1 MRMIRALLPAAF
13 GLAAI
18 TSMPALAETSTST
31 ATATAGSASHV
42 TSSAVALV
50 EAAATLTPGKY
61 LWENDVAAGPVSI
74 LISIPD
80 QKAYV
85 YRGDALVA
93 VSTVSTGKEGKETPV
108 GVFTILQ
115 KKEMHRSN
123 LYDNAPMP
131 FMQRLTWDGIAIH
144 AGKNPGFPA
153 SHGCI
158 RVPASFAKKL
168 FAATEMGATVEVT
181 DVSYSGDMPAPRS
194 DAQMTIAAN
203 EAAIKGGATEI
214 ASR

>member
-1 MRMIRALLPAAF
+1 MRMIRATLHAAL

-18 TSMPALAETSTST
+18 TSMPALAETSMPI
-31 ATATAGSASHV
+31 GVENASGI
-42 TSSAVALV
+42 ALV
-50 EAAATLTPGKY
+50 TAAASLTPGEY
-61 LWENDVAAGPVSI
+61 LWEQDVAAGPVSV

-85 YRGDALVA
+85 YRGDSLVA
-93 VSTVSTGKEGKETPV
+93 VSTVSTGKEGKDTPT
-108 GVFTILQ
+108 GVFPILQ
-115 KKEMHRSN
+115 KKQMHHSN
-123 LYDNAPMP
+123 LYNNAPMP

-158 RVPASFAKKL
+158 RVPTSFAKKL
-168 FAATEMGATVEVT
+168 FAATELGATVEVT
-181 DVSYSGDMPAPRS
+181 DASYSGDMIAPRS
-194 DAQMTIAAN
+194 DAQMTAAAN
-203 EAAIKGGATEI
+203 NAATTRKDLNTFL